1 MGGFHRRAPFSSMP
15 THHFF
20 IRSGPPATRPLGLG
34 RLGSLMLLCLG
45 FALGGCQSSGGA
57 AQGPADIKPGSV
69 TYSNAA
75 RGNSLSL
82 VSESML
88 IEMGIPGDT
97 PAERTLAFNSTKRAS
112 ASVKVC
118 SDEILEGVVQL
129 FDSEGFDQYATVG
142 AADLEDRSSDGV
154 LQVKFNGVERFLL
167 NSDSAETDPNAKV
180 AFANL
185 LNMFAQI
192 YGEVKQYQAVDG
204 QVEFKKAEISPRLR
218 GQATGSGL
226 LPGSIR

>member
-1 MGGFHRRAPFSSMP
+1 MR
-15 THHFF
+15 THS
-20 IRSGPPATRPLGLG
+20 ILISA
-34 RLGSLMLLCLG
+34 LLLVCV
-45 FALGGCQSSGGA
+45 ALGACSSSGGSA
-57 AQGPADIKPGSV
+57 SDPLNQNPGSV

-75 RGNSLSL
+75 RGSTLSL

-88 IEMGIPGDT
+88 IEMGVPGET
-97 PAERTLAFNSTKRAS
+97 AAERTLAFNSTKRAT

-129 FDSEGFDQYATVG
+129 FDSSGFKQYATVG
-142 AADLEDRSSDGV
+142 AVDLEDRTSDGV
-154 LQVKFNGVERFLL
+154 LQVKFNGVERYLL
-167 NSDSAETDPNAKV
+167 NSDSTETDPNAKV

-204 QVEFKKAEISPRLR
+204 QVEFKKAEVSPRLR
-218 GQATGSGL
+218 GQAQGSGL